1 MDTLK
6 KANKLTLI
14 LAVVMLVVAVVIVIF
29 GLMANRATEAPA
41 RSMLDPNY
49 AVGKDS
55 ETIIDG
61 EIVEIPVVEIPL
73 KLISLNYPEDL
84 ADKLSVESKE
94 DDTGAELR
102 FSGEFSG
109 KKLELFGFVISHSNE
124 AEGFVLGTI
133 KDAEKGSFFVIM
145 QVEEINPDGW
155 TEAEYADICA
165 LQERVNDIIVQFYAD
180 PRFEAPK

>member
-1 MDTLK
+1 MDKLK
-6 KANKLTLI
+6 KANRLTLI
-14 LAVVMLVVAVVIVIF
+14 LAVLMLVAAVVLVII
-29 GLMANRATEAPA
+29 GLTANRAPEAPA
-41 RSMLDPNY
+41 RSMYDPNY

-61 EIVEIPVVEIPL
+61 ELVEIPVVDIPL
-73 KLISLNYPEDL
+73 KLLSLNYPEEL
-84 ADKLSVESKE
+84 ADRLTVESKE
-94 DDTGAELR
+94 DESGAELR
-102 FSGEFSG
+102 FSGDFNG

-180 PRFEAPK
+180 PRFEAIK